1 MPNGATKEVIDYKLS
16 RYACYLIVQNA
27 SPARHKSVAL
37 GQTYFAV
44 QTRKMELTQEEY
56 NKLNEDEKRLYTR
69 INIKNKNKYL
79 FDTAKKAG
87 VNNYAKFN
95 DYGYKGLYGGET
107 AKDIAKRKGID
118 PDKEEILDHMGSNE
132 LAANLF
138 RITQTEAVLRE
149 DNIIGENNANK
160 THYDIGKNI
169 RETIKKNHRTM
180 PENLSTPEKS
190 LKELEKEKKK
200 IQISYFKIKTHYDCD
215 IIITGCGY
223 MSKESKLYLFR
234 DRKDYIKKM
243 TNDDVINVIGTKGSG
258 KTTSTLKYINDD
270 NYIVINCDRLY
281 EMPTDKVVEDK
292 YLTEIKVFLKN
303 KYGKIC
309 EGEEFVNCYNDILD
323 FIKSKKKKALI
334 EGNVTYDIKP
344 ITLLKGTVIVKRTG
358 IIKCFVRAVK
368 RDYPIKY
375 FMNQEIEKHGKI
387 LGRFYRLKNI
397 IKRRKNIFK
406 IYHEIENIIDAL
418 ETYKND

>member
-1 MPNGATKEVIDYKLS
+1 MRSEE
-16 RYACYLIVQNA
+16 
-27 SPARHKSVAL
+27 L
-37 GQTYFAV
+37 G
-44 QTRKMELTQEEY
+44 
-56 NKLNEDEKRLYTR
+56 
-69 INIKNKNKYL
+69 
-79 FDTAKKAG
+79 
-87 VNNYAKFN
+87 
-95 DYGYKGLYGGET
+95 
-107 AKDIAKRKGID
+107 
-118 PDKEEILDHMGSNE
+118 
-132 LAANLF
+132 ANLF

-200 IQISYFKIKTHYDCD
+200 IQISYFKIKIHYDCD

-292 YLTEIKVFLKN
+292 YLTEIKDFLKN

-309 EGEEFVNCYNDILD
+309 EGEEFVKCYNDILD
-323 FIKSKKKKALI
+323 FIKSKKKK
-334 EGNVTYDIKP
+334 
-344 ITLLKGTVIVKRTG
+344 
-358 IIKCFVRAVK
+358 
-368 RDYPIKY
+368 
-375 FMNQEIEKHGKI
+375 H
-387 LGRFYRLKNI
+387 
-397 IKRRKNIFK
+397 
-406 IYHEIENIIDAL
+406 
-418 ETYKND
+418 

>member
-1 MPNGATKEVIDYKLS
+1 MNY
-16 RYACYLIVQNA
+16 
-27 SPARHKSVAL
+27 
-37 GQTYFAV
+37 
-44 QTRKMELTQEEY
+44 Y
-56 NKLNEDEKRLYTR
+56 NE
-69 INIKNKNKYL
+69 IKNKLIDNEVYKKVKDYSKNRNDLSTYYEVGKLLIKAQGGEGRAKYGDNL
-79 FDTAKKAG
+79 IKE
-87 VNNYAKFN
+87 YYERLFN
-95 DYGYKGLYGGET
+95 DTGRKYNITALKRIRQFYLVVEKGVPLAHQLTWSHYCELLPL
-107 AKDIAKRKGID
+107 KDIN
-118 PDKEEILDHMGSNE
+118 EINYYVK
-132 LAANLF
+132 
-138 RITQTEAVLRE
+138 ITIEQCQKIYQLQ
-149 DNIIGENNANK
+149 K
-160 THYDIGKNI
+160 
-169 RETIKKNHRTM
+169 
-180 PENLSTPEKS
+180 KS

-334 EGNVTYDIKP
+334 EGNVIYDIKP

>member
-1 MPNGATKEVIDYKLS
+1 MRSEE
-16 RYACYLIVQNA
+16 
-27 SPARHKSVAL
+27 L
-37 GQTYFAV
+37 G
-44 QTRKMELTQEEY
+44 
-56 NKLNEDEKRLYTR
+56 
-69 INIKNKNKYL
+69 
-79 FDTAKKAG
+79 
-87 VNNYAKFN
+87 
-95 DYGYKGLYGGET
+95 
-107 AKDIAKRKGID
+107 
-118 PDKEEILDHMGSNE
+118 
-132 LAANLF
+132 ANLF

-180 PENLSTPEKS
+180 PENLSTPKKS
-190 LKELEKEKKK
+190 IKEIKKEKKK

-334 EGNVTYDIKP
+334 EGNVIYDIKP

-418 ETYKND
+418 ETYKNY

>member
-1 MPNGATKEVIDYKLS
+1 MNY
-16 RYACYLIVQNA
+16 
-27 SPARHKSVAL
+27 
-37 GQTYFAV
+37 
-44 QTRKMELTQEEY
+44 Y
-56 NKLNEDEKRLYTR
+56 NE
-69 INIKNKNKYL
+69 IKNKLIDNEVYKKVKDYSKNRNDLSTYYEVGKLLIKAQGGEGRAKYGDNL
-79 FDTAKKAG
+79 IKE
-87 VNNYAKFN
+87 YYERLFN
-95 DYGYKGLYGGET
+95 DTGRKYNITALKRIRQFYLVVEKGV
-107 AKDIAKRKGID
+107 
-118 PDKEEILDHMGSNE
+118 P
-132 LAANLF
+132 LAHQL
-138 RITQTEAVLRE
+138 TWSHYCKLLCQ
-149 DNIIGENNANK
+149 NNN
-160 THYDIGKNI
+160 
-169 RETIKKNHRTM
+169 RTM
-180 PENLSTPEKS
+180 PENLSTPEK
-190 LKELEKEKKK
+190 KFKRIRKREKK
-200 IQISYFKIKTHYDCD
+200 IQISYFKIKIHYDCD

-292 YLTEIKVFLKN
+292 YLTEIKDFLKN

-334 EGNVTYDIKP
+334 EGNVIYDIKP

-387 LGRFYRLKNI
+387 LGRFYRLKDI

-406 IYHEIENIIDAL
+406 IYHEIENIIDDL